1 VRDLEARVRGFLA
14 GEGTEP
20 DPGLATGLSAYLALL
35 LRANEAVN
43 LVSRREAVPETL
55 VERHLR
61 DALEALPLLP
71 GPAARRLRLL
81 DVGSGGG
88 FPAIPILLCRPDVEG
103 VLVESVGKKAR
114 FLEEAIRTLGLTARV
129 VNARFPDPAL
139 ELMRKARPCDL
150 LTSRAVAGAGEI
162 VRSARPALAS
172 GAMALLWTT
181 EPLLPEIRR
190 ALPGAEV
197 VFRKSPGADR
207 RGLARV
213 ECFT

>member
-1 VRDLEARVRGFLA
+1 MPG
-14 GEGTEP
+14 GP
-20 DPGLATGLSAYLALL
+20 DPGAAEGLAAFLGLL
-35 LRANEAVN
+35 LRANEEIN

-61 DALEALPLLP
+61 DSLEALSFLP
-71 GPAARRLRLL
+71 GPSARPLRLL

-88 FPAIPILLCRPDVEG
+88 FPAIPILLCRRDVEG
-103 VLVESVGKKAR
+103 VLVESTGKKAR
-114 FLEEAIRTLGLTARV
+114 FLEGAIRALGLTARV

-139 ELMRKARPCDL
+139 ELMRKAPHCDL
-150 LTSRAVAGAGEI
+150 LTTRAVAGAGEI
-162 VRSARPALAS
+162 VRAARPALVP
-172 GAMALLWTT
+172 GALALLWTT

-190 ALPGAEV
+190 ALPGAAV